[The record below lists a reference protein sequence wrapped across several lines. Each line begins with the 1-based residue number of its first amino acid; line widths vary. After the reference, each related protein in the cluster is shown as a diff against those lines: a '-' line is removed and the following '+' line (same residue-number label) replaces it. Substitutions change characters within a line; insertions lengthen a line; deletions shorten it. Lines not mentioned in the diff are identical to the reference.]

1 MNIGMRILAAAVLSA
16 AISFPASAIGGPGV
30 PPPPGAPKT
39 PGYQAPVPPALR
51 APAPNARAYG
61 PTGQFA
67 GSVSRDGRT
76 YDSTGHYVGRAD
88 SSGRIYGPTGKYVGR
103 SDSYARQQNAPK
115 PVSGSLNR

>member
-16 AISFPASAIGGPGV
+16 AISFPASADRGPGC
-30 PPPPGAPKT
+30 PAASGSPED
-39 PGYQAPVPPALR
+39 PGYQAPVPPAPR
-51 APAPNARAYG
+51 APAPNAPG
-61 PTGQFA
+61 VWPTGQFA

>member
-39 PGYQAPVPPALR
+39 PGYQAPVPPAPR

-67 GSVSRDGRT
+67 GSVRRALCG
-76 YDSTGHYVGRAD
+76 TGGFFRPDLWTDRKVRWAV
-88 SSGRIYGPTGKYVGR
+88 R
-103 SDSYARQQNAPK
+103 
-115 PVSGSLNR
+115 

>member
-39 PGYQAPVPPALR
+39 PGYQAPVPPAPR
-51 APAPNARAYG
+51 APAPNARAY
-61 PTGQFA
+61 
-67 GSVSRDGRT
+67 
-76 YDSTGHYVGRAD
+76 

>member
-39 PGYQAPVPPALR
+39 PGYQAPD
-51 APAPNARAYG
+51 ARAYG